1 MRIFKAVAV
10 VGITATLFACQATQ
24 SQQNISNQ
32 QTDKP
37 KNVIMVVADGM
48 GPAYITAY
56 RNYRDNPNTET
67 VEPVVFDD
75 ILVGTATT
83 YPASVSGYVTDSA
96 ASATALAAGIKT
108 YNGAIGVDVNKQP
121 VRTVLHQARL
131 NGMKTGIAVTSQIV
145 HATPA
150 AYVAANESRE
160 NYNQLAD
167 SYYDDRINEDFIL
180 DVMLGGGQRFFERS
194 DRNIT
199 GEFIDAGYQYVDT
212 YNQLATLTEP
222 TRVLGLF
229 APVAVP
235 WALDDS
241 RANRLEYMTRHAI
254 KHLENANGFFLLVE
268 ASLVDWA
275 GHANDISSAMA
286 EMHDLALTIQLL
298 RDYVRDNPDTL
309 VVLTADHS
317 TGGLSIAADG
327 EYRWSPEFLHSMQLS
342 VPTMVEAL
350 PATDDWVGLVEQGFG
365 FKLSE
370 AEQDLVLSIDT
381 SSSSWEQQGIL
392 NDIIDA
398 RTNTGWTTSGHT
410 GEDVGVFSFGQ
421 GAERFSGAQD
431 NTAIA
436 TKLFDL
442 LGTQVRGEQNQK
454 HGASSVKQEEVSDEG
469 ANTCSFK
476 DSWRC

>member
-1 MRIFKAVAV
+1 MGIFKTVAVA
-10 VGITATLFACQATQ
+10 GLTATLFACQAAQ
-24 SQQNISNQ
+24 SDVQVSSRYSSQ
-32 QTDKP
+32 P

-56 RNYRDNPNTET
+56 RNYSDDPLTAR

-75 ILVGTATT
+75 ILVGTAST
-83 YPASVSGYVTDSA
+83 YPAQISGYITDSA
-96 ASATALAAGIKT
+96 ASATALATGVKT
-108 YNGAIGVDVNKQP
+108 YNGAIGVDADKQP

-150 AYVAANESRE
+150 SYVAANESRE

-167 SYYDDRINEDFIL
+167 SFFDDRINNDFIL
-180 DVMLGGGQRFFERS
+180 DVMLGGGQRFFERE

-199 GEFIDAGYQYVDT
+199 GEFIDAGFQYVDT
-212 YNQLATLTEP
+212 YNKLATLTKQ

-241 RANRLEYMTRHAI
+241 RVNRLQYMTQHAI
-254 KHLENANGFFLLVE
+254 KHLENPNGFFLLVE

-286 EMHDLALTIQLL
+286 EMHDLALTIEFL
-298 RDYVRDNPDTL
+298 REYVQSNPDTL

-327 EYRWSPEFLHSMQLS
+327 EYRWSPEFLHTMQLS
-342 VPTMVEAL
+342 VPTIVDAL
-350 PATDDWVGLVEQGFG
+350 PATDNWVELVEQGFG
-365 FKLSE
+365 FALNDTE
-370 AEQDLVLSIDT
+370 RELVLQIDT
-381 SSSSWEQQGIL
+381 SASRWEQQGVL
-392 NDIIDA
+392 NSIVDA

-410 GEDVGVFSFGQ
+410 GVDVGVFSFGI
-421 GAERFSGAQD
+421 GAGMFRGAQD
-431 NTAIA
+431 NTDIA
-436 TKLFDL
+436 KKIFQL
-442 LGTQVRGEQNQK
+442 LGTDRRDNAESVMPFAEEQIP
-454 HGASSVKQEEVSDEG
+454 SESDEKV
-469 ANTCSFK
+469 CSFK